1 MCGIG
6 GEARFDGTR
15 PDADAVTRMSAAMR
29 SRGPDGEGLWRDDGW
44 VTLGHRRL
52 TVIDLSDA
60 GGQPMARDDLG
71 LALVFNGCVYNYP
84 ELRAELRAAGHTFHS
99 TSDTEVILVAYA
111 QWGEDFVDHLVGMFA
126 VGLVDRARRRLVL
139 ARDRLGIKPLY
150 LAETPGRLRFASTL
164 PALLAAR
171 DVDTGVD
178 PVALHHYLS
187 WHSIVPA
194 PRTILRGVRKLPPA
208 TVRVVEADGRSRER
222 VYWRPDYVR
231 DPAHAGWDAEDW
243 RGAIGDALRTAVRRR
258 LVADV
263 PVGLLLSGGLDSSLI
278 VALLAEAG
286 QEQLRTFSIGFDSR
300 GDEAGDEFH
309 YSDLV
314 ARAYG
319 TDHHRIRLS
328 DDDLVPALRHA
339 VEAMTE
345 PMGSHDVVAF
355 HLLSE
360 QVARHVKVAQSG
372 QGADEVFAG
381 YGYHQPFPGVP
392 RETAA
397 AAFASAFFDRDH
409 AELTGLVGP
418 AYAIDAD
425 ASRELVVAHLGAPGA
440 ETALDA
446 VLRLDTHLMLPDDPV
461 KRIDAM
467 SMAWGLEVRTPFL
480 DQDLVAL
487 AAACPPE
494 HKVAQGGKGVLK
506 EVARQVL
513 PAEVIDRPKG
523 YFPVPT
529 LRNVDG
535 PVRDLVVGALRAPAA
550 RERGLFRPAYV
561 DQLLAAP
568 DRAQAA
574 AGSNKLWQLGLLE
587 LWLQTHGIR

>member
-1 MCGIG
+1 MCGIS
-6 GEARFDGTR
+6 GEARFDGAT
-15 PDADAVTRMSAAMR
+15 PDTDAVNRMTAAMR
-29 SRGPDGEGLWRDDGW
+29 SRGPDGEGAWSDGW
-44 VTLGHRRL
+44 ITLGHRRL
-52 TVIDLSDA
+52 TVIDLSEA
-60 GGQPMARDDLG
+60 GSQPMVREDLG

-84 ELRAELRAAGHTFHS
+84 ELRDELCAAGHTFHS

-111 QWGEDFVDHLVGMFA
+111 QWGERFVDHLVGMFA
-126 VGLVDRARRRLVL
+126 FALVDRRRRRLVL

-150 LAETPGRLRFASTL
+150 LTESPGRLRFASTL
-164 PALLAAR
+164 PALLAGG
-171 DVDTGVD
+171 DVDTGID

-194 PRTILRGVRKLPPA
+194 PRTILRGIRKLPPA

-222 VYWRPDYVR
+222 VYWRPEYRR
-231 DPAHAGWDAEDW
+231 DPAHDGMDAADW
-243 RGAIGDALRTAVRRR
+243 RAAVGDALRTAVRRR

-263 PVGLLLSGGLDSSLI
+263 PVGVLLSGGLDSSMI
-278 VALLAEAG
+278 VALLDGAG
-286 QEQLRTFSIGFDSR
+286 QHHLQTFSIGFDSR
-300 GDEAGDEFH
+300 GDETGDEFH

-314 ARAYG
+314 ARTFG
-319 TDHHRIRLS
+319 TDHHRIRLA
-328 DDDLVPALRHA
+328 DGDLGPAVRA
-339 VEAMTE
+339 TVAAMTE

-381 YGYHQPFPGVP
+381 YGYHHRLAASA
-392 RETAA
+392 REDAA
-397 AAFASAFFDRDH
+397 AEFTAAFFDRDH
-409 AELTGLVGP
+409 AELTEGVEP
-418 AYAIDAD
+418 AYACDGD
-425 ASRELVVAHLGAPGA
+425 ASGELVAADLAAPGA
-440 ETALDA
+440 QTAVDA

-461 KRIDAM
+461 KRVDSM

-480 DQDLVAL
+480 DQDLVTL

-494 HKVAQGGKGVLK
+494 HKLAQGGKGVLK
-506 EVARQVL
+506 EVAREVL

-523 YFPVPT
+523 YFPVPA

-535 PVRDLVVGALRAPAA
+535 PVRELVVEALGAPEA
-550 RERGLFRPAYV
+550 RRRGLFRRAYV
-561 DQLLAAP
+561 DELLAEP

-587 LWLQTHGIR
+587 LWLQTHGVS

>member
-1 MCGIG
+1 MCGIS
-6 GEARFDGTR
+6 GEARFDGST
-15 PDADAVTRMSAAMR
+15 PDAGAVTRMTEAMR
-29 SRGPDGEGLWRDDGW
+29 SRGPDGEGLFTDGW
-44 VTLGHRRL
+44 VALGHRRL
-52 TVIDLSDA
+52 TIIDLTEA
-60 GGQPMARDDLG
+60 GSQPMVREDLG
-71 LALVFNGCVYNYP
+71 LAVVFNGCVYNYP
-84 ELRAELRAAGHTFHS
+84 QLREELRDAGHTFHS

-111 QWGEDFVDHLVGMFA
+111 QWGEDFVDRLVGMFA
-126 VGLVDRARRRLVL
+126 VALVDRRRRRLVL

-150 LAETPGRLRFASTL
+150 LAESPGRLRFASTL
-164 PALLAAR
+164 PALLRAG
-171 DVDTGVD
+171 DVDTTID

-194 PRTILRGVRKLPPA
+194 PRTVLRGVRKLPPA
-208 TVRVVEADGRSRER
+208 TLRVVEADGRSREH
-222 VYWRPDYVR
+222 VYWRPDYAR
-231 DPAHAGWDAEDW
+231 DPAHYGMDAGQW
-243 RGAIGDALRTAVRRR
+243 RATVGEALRTAVRRR

-263 PVGLLLSGGLDSSLI
+263 PVGVLLSGGLDSSMI

-286 QEQLRTFSIGFDSR
+286 QQDLQTFSIGFDSR
-300 GDEAGDEFH
+300 GGEAGDEFH

-314 ARAYG
+314 ARAFG
-319 TDHHRIRLS
+319 TDHHRIRLA
-328 DDDLVPALRHA
+328 DDDLVPAVRRTVH
-339 VEAMTE
+339 AMTE

-381 YGYHQPFPGVP
+381 YGYHQPLARVP
-392 RETAA
+392 RADAA
-397 AAFASAFFDRDH
+397 TTFADAFFDRDH
-409 AELTGLVGP
+409 AELNRVVDP
-418 AYAIDAD
+418 AYACDRD
-425 ASRELVVAHLGAPGA
+425 VSRELLAADLAAPGA
-440 ETALDA
+440 QTALDS

-461 KRIDAM
+461 KRVDSM

-494 HKVAQGGKGVLK
+494 HKVADGGKGVLK
-506 EVARQVL
+506 EIARQVL
-513 PAEVIDRPKG
+513 PAEVVDRPKG
-523 YFPVPT
+523 YFPVPA

-535 PVRDLVVGALRAPAA
+535 PVRQLVAEALAAPAA
-550 RERGLFRPAYV
+550 RERGLFRREYV
-561 DQLLAAP
+561 DELLAEP

-587 LWLQTHGIR
+587 LWLQSHDIR

>member
-6 GEARFDGTR
+6 GEARFDGVP
-15 PDADAVTRMSAAMR
+15 PDTDAVARIAEAMR
-29 SRGPDGEGLWRDDGW
+29 SRGPDGGGLWSDEW

-60 GGQPMARDDLG
+60 GAQPMVREDLG

-84 ELRAELRAAGHTFHS
+84 QLRDQLRAAGHTFRS
-99 TSDTEVILVAYA
+99 TSDTEVILMAYA
-111 QWGEDFVDHLVGMFA
+111 QWGEDFVDRLVGMFA
-126 VGLVDRARRRLVL
+126 VAIVDRARRRLVL
-139 ARDRLGIKPLY
+139 ARDRLGVKPLY

-164 PALLAAR
+164 PALLR
-171 DVDTGVD
+171 GGDVDTTID

-231 DPAHAGWDAEDW
+231 DRGREQLGVRDW
-243 RGAIGDALRTAVRRR
+243 QALIGDALRTAVRRR

-263 PVGLLLSGGLDSSLI
+263 PVGVLLSGGLDSSLI

-286 QEQLRTFSIGFDSR
+286 QHHLQTFSIGFDSR
-300 GDEAGDEFH
+300 TGETGDEFH
-309 YSDLV
+309 YSDRV
-314 ARAYG
+314 ARAFA
-319 TDHHRIRLS
+319 TDHHRIRLA
-328 DDDLVPALRHA
+328 DDDLVPAVRA
-339 VEAMTE
+339 TVAAMTE

-360 QVARHVKVAQSG
+360 QVSRHVKVAQSG

-381 YGYHQPFPGVP
+381 YGYHQPLATVP
-392 RETAA
+392 RERTGDT
-397 AAFASAFFDRDH
+397 FAGAFFDRDH
-409 AELTGLVGP
+409 AELLRVVHP
-418 AYAIDAD
+418 AYAAD
-425 ASRELVVAHLGAPGA
+425 TDVSTELVAAHLAAPGA
-440 ETALDA
+440 DTALDA

-461 KRIDAM
+461 KRVDSM

-487 AAACPPE
+487 AAACPPA
-494 HKVAQGGKGVLK
+494 HKVDAGGKGILK
-506 EVARQVL
+506 RVAREVL
-513 PAEVIDRPKG
+513 PPEVVDRPKG
-523 YFPVPT
+523 YFPVPA

-535 PVRDLVVGALRAPAA
+535 PVRHLVTEALRASAA
-550 RERGLFRPAYV
+550 RQRGLFRPEYV
-561 DQLLAAP
+561 ARLLAEP
-568 DRAQAA
+568 EQAQAA

>member
-1 MCGIG
+1 MCGIS
-6 GEARFDGTR
+6 GEARFDATA
-15 PDADAVTRMSAAMR
+15 PDADAVTRMAEAMR
-29 SRGPDGEGLWRDDGW
+29 SRGPDGEGLWSDGW

-52 TVIDLSDA
+52 TVIDLSEA
-60 GGQPMARDDLG
+60 GGQPMVREDLG

-84 ELRAELRAAGHTFHS
+84 ELREELRAAGHTFHS

-150 LAETPGRLRFASTL
+150 LAEKPGRLRFASTL
-164 PALLAAR
+164 PALLAAG
-171 DVDTGVD
+171 DVDTRVD

-194 PRTILRGVRKLPPA
+194 PRTILRGIHKLPPA

-222 VYWRPDYVR
+222 VYWRPEYVR
-231 DPAHAGWDAEDW
+231 DPAHAGWDAHDW
-243 RGAIGDALRTAVRRR
+243 RAAVGDALRTAVRRR

-263 PVGLLLSGGLDSSLI
+263 PVGVLLSGGLDSSMI

-286 QEQLRTFSIGFDSR
+286 QEHLRTFSIGFDSR
-300 GDEAGDEFH
+300 GGESGDEFH

-314 ARAYG
+314 ARAYD
-319 TDHHRIRLS
+319 TDHQRIQLA
-328 DDDLVPALRHA
+328 DDDLVPAVRRTI
-339 VEAMTE
+339 EAMTE

-381 YGYHQPFPGVP
+381 YGYHQPLTRVP
-392 RETAA
+392 RDGAA
-397 AAFASAFFDRDH
+397 DAFAGAFFDRDH
-409 AELTGLVGP
+409 AELNRVVGP
-418 AYAIDAD
+418 AYVMDSD
-425 ASRELVVAHLGAPGA
+425 ASRDLVAADLAAPGA
-440 ETALDA
+440 DTALDA

-461 KRIDAM
+461 KRVDSM

-480 DQDLVAL
+480 DQDLVTL

-523 YFPVPT
+523 YFPVPA

-535 PVRDLVVGALRAPAA
+535 PVRDLVTEALRAPAA
-550 RERGLFRPAYV
+550 RERALFRPEYV
-561 DQLLAAP
+561 DALLTDP
-568 DRAQAA
+568 EQAQAA

-587 LWLQTHGIR
+587 LWLQTHGVH

>member
-1 MCGIG
+1 MCGIS
-6 GEARFDGTR
+6 GEARFDGST
-15 PDADAVTRMSAAMR
+15 PDADAVIRMTEAMR
-29 SRGPDGEGLWRDDGW
+29 SRGPDGEGLFNDGW

-52 TVIDLSDA
+52 TVIDLTEA
-60 GGQPMARDDLG
+60 GSQPMVRDDLG

-84 ELRAELRAAGHTFHS
+84 QLRQELRDAGHTFHS
-99 TSDTEVILVAYA
+99 TSDTEVVLVAYA
-111 QWGEDFVDHLVGMFA
+111 QWGEHFVDHLVGMFA
-126 VGLVDRARRRLVL
+126 VVLVDRRRRRLVL

-150 LAETPGRLRFASTL
+150 LAESPGRLRFASTL
-164 PALLAAR
+164 PALLRAG
-171 DVDTGVD
+171 DVDTTID

-194 PRTILRGVRKLPPA
+194 PRTVLRGIRKLPPA
-208 TVRVVEADGRSRER
+208 TVRVVEADGRSRQH
-222 VYWRPDYVR
+222 VYWRPDYAR
-231 DPAHAGWDAEDW
+231 DPVHAGMDAGDW
-243 RGAIGDALRTAVRRR
+243 RAAVGEALREAVRRR

-263 PVGLLLSGGLDSSLI
+263 PVGVLLSGGLDSSMI

-286 QEQLRTFSIGFDSR
+286 QQHLQTFSIGFESR
-300 GDEAGDEFH
+300 GGETGDEFH

-314 ARAYG
+314 ARAFG
-319 TDHHRIRLS
+319 TDHHRIRLA
-328 DDDLVPALRHA
+328 DDDLVPAVRRTVH
-339 VEAMTE
+339 AMTE

-381 YGYHQPFPGVP
+381 YGYHQPLARAP
-392 RETAA
+392 RDAAA
-397 AAFASAFFDRDH
+397 AAFADAFFDRDH
-409 AELTGLVGP
+409 TELSRVLDP
-418 AYAIDAD
+418 AYACDRD
-425 ASRELVVAHLGAPGA
+425 ASRELLAADLAAPGA

-461 KRIDAM
+461 KRVDSM

-494 HKVAQGGKGVLK
+494 HKVADGGKGVLK

-523 YFPVPT
+523 YFPVPA

-535 PVRDLVVGALRAPAA
+535 PVRQLVTEALAAPAA
-550 RERGLFRPAYV
+550 RERGLFRREYV
-561 DQLLAAP
+561 DELLAEP

-587 LWLQTHGIR
+587 LWLQSHDIR

>member
-1 MCGIG
+1 MCGIS
-6 GEARFDGTR
+6 GEARFDGSR
-15 PDADAVTRMSAAMR
+15 PDTAAVERMTGAMR
-29 SRGPDGEGLWRDDGW
+29 SRGPDGEGLRPAGW

-60 GGQPMARDDLG
+60 AAQPMTREDLG
-71 LALVFNGCVYNYP
+71 LTLVFNGCVYNYP
-84 ELRAELRAAGHTFHS
+84 ELREELISAGHTFRS
-99 TSDTEVILVAYA
+99 TGDTEVILVAYA
-111 QWGEDFVDHLVGMFA
+111 QWGERFVEHLVGMFA
-126 VGLVDRARRRLVL
+126 VALVDHRRDRLVL

-150 LAETPGRLRFASTL
+150 LAESPGRLRFASTL
-164 PALLAAR
+164 PALLRAGE
-171 DVDTGVD
+171 VDTDID

-194 PRTILRGVRKLPPA
+194 PRTVLRGVRKLPPA
-208 TVRVVEADGRSRER
+208 TLRIVEADGRSRER
-222 VYWRPDYVR
+222 VYWQPDYVR
-231 DPAHAGWDAEDW
+231 DPAHAGLAAEDW
-243 RGAIGDALRTAVRRR
+243 TAAVGDALRTAVRRR

-263 PVGLLLSGGLDSSLI
+263 PVGVLLSGGLDSSMI

-286 QEQLRTFSIGFDSR
+286 QHHLQTFSIGFSGRD
-300 GDEAGDEFH
+300 GEAGDEFH

-314 ARAYG
+314 AAAFD
-319 TDHHRIRLS
+319 TDHHRIRLG
-328 DDDLVPALRHA
+328 DEDLVPAVRRA
-339 VEAMTE
+339 VAAMTE
-345 PMGSHDVVAF
+345 PMGSHDVVAY

-381 YGYHQPFPGVP
+381 YGYHQPLVDVA
-392 RETAA
+392 RDAVA
-397 AAFASAFFDRDH
+397 DAFAEAFFDRTHD
-409 AELTGLVGP
+409 ELARVVGP
-418 AYAIDAD
+418 AHACPRD
-425 ASRELVVAHLGAPGA
+425 ASREVLAAHLTAPGA

-461 KRIDAM
+461 KRVDSM

-480 DQDLVAL
+480 DQDLVTL
-487 AAACPPE
+487 AATCPPE
-494 HKVAQGGKGVLK
+494 HKTAQGGKGVLK
-506 EVARQVL
+506 EVARSVL

-523 YFPVPT
+523 YFPVPA

-535 PVRDLVVGALRAPAA
+535 PVRDLVAEALAAPAA
-550 RERGLFRPAYV
+550 RRRGLFRPEYV
-561 DQLLAAP
+561 AELLAEP

-587 LWLQTHGIR
+587 LWLQAHGID

>member
-1 MCGIG
+1 MCGIS
-6 GEARFDGTR
+6 GEARFDGAT
-15 PDADAVTRMSAAMR
+15 PDTDAVNRMTAAMR
-29 SRGPDGEGLWRDDGW
+29 ARGPDGEGAWSDGW
-44 VTLGHRRL
+44 ITLGHRRL
-52 TVIDLSDA
+52 TVIDLSEA
-60 GGQPMARDDLG
+60 GAQPMVRDDLG

-84 ELRAELRAAGHTFHS
+84 ELRDELRAAGHTFHS

-111 QWGEDFVDHLVGMFA
+111 QWGERFVDHLVGMFA
-126 VGLVDRARRRLVL
+126 VALVDRRRRRLVL

-150 LAETPGRLRFASTL
+150 LAESPGRLRFASTL
-164 PALLAAR
+164 PALLAGG
-171 DVDTGVD
+171 DVDTGID

-194 PRTILRGVRKLPPA
+194 PRTLLRGIRKLPPA

-222 VYWRPDYVR
+222 VYWRPEYRR
-231 DPAHAGWDAEDW
+231 DPSHDGMDAADW
-243 RGAIGDALRTAVRRR
+243 RAAVGDALRTAVRRR

-263 PVGLLLSGGLDSSLI
+263 PVGVLLSGGLDSSMI
-278 VALLAEAG
+278 VALLDDAG
-286 QEQLRTFSIGFDSR
+286 QHHLQTFSIGFDSR
-300 GDEAGDEFH
+300 GDESGDEFH

-314 ARAYG
+314 ARTFG
-319 TDHHRIRLS
+319 TDHHRIRLA
-328 DDDLVPALRHA
+328 DDDLGPAVRA
-339 VEAMTE
+339 TVAAMTE

-381 YGYHQPFPGVP
+381 YGYHHRLAASA
-392 RETAA
+392 REDAA
-397 AAFASAFFDRDH
+397 AEFTAAFFDRDH
-409 AELTGLVGP
+409 AELTEVVEP
-418 AYAIDAD
+418 AYACDGD
-425 ASRELVVAHLGAPGA
+425 ASGELVAADLAAPGA
-440 ETALDA
+440 QTAVDA

-461 KRIDAM
+461 KRVDSM

-480 DQDLVAL
+480 DQDLITL

-494 HKVAQGGKGVLK
+494 HKLAQGGKGVLK
-506 EVARQVL
+506 EVAREVL

-523 YFPVPT
+523 YFPVPA

-535 PVRDLVVGALRAPAA
+535 PVRELVVEALGAPEA
-550 RERGLFRPAYV
+550 RRRGLFRRAYV
-561 DQLLAAP
+561 DELLAEP

-587 LWLQTHGIR
+587 LWLQTHGVS

>member
-1 MCGIG
+1 MCGIS
-6 GEARFDGTR
+6 GEARFDGTS
-15 PDADAVTRMSAAMR
+15 PDAAAVTRMTEAMR
-29 SRGPDGEGLWRDDGW
+29 SRGPDGTGRWSADW

-52 TVIDLSDA
+52 TIIDLSEA
-60 GGQPMARDDLG
+60 GSQPMVREDLG
-71 LALVFNGCVYNYP
+71 LALVFNGCIYNYP
-84 ELRAELRAAGHTFHS
+84 QLREELRTAGHAFHS

-111 QWGEDFVDHLVGMFA
+111 QWGENFVDHLVGMFA

-150 LAETPGRLRFASTL
+150 LAETAGRLRFASTL
-164 PALLAAR
+164 PALLAAGE
-171 DVDTGVD
+171 VDTDVD

-208 TVRVVEADGRSRER
+208 TVRVVEADGHSRER

-231 DPAHAGWDAEDW
+231 QATHRDWDARDW
-243 RGAIGDALRTAVRRR
+243 QDAIGDALRTAVARR

-263 PVGLLLSGGLDSSLI
+263 PVGVLLSGGLDSSLI

-286 QEQLRTFSIGFDSR
+286 QEHLRTFSIGFDSR
-300 GDEAGDEFH
+300 GGEAGDEFH

-314 ARAYG
+314 ARAFD
-319 TDHHRIRLS
+319 TDHQRIQLAN
-328 DDDLVPALRHA
+328 DDLVPAVRRTIG
-339 VEAMTE
+339 AMTE

-381 YGYHQPFPGVP
+381 YGYHQPFTEVP
-392 RETAA
+392 RHQAA
-397 AAFASAFFDRDH
+397 GAFAEAFFDHEH
-409 AELTGLVGP
+409 AELAGVVGP
-418 AYAIDAD
+418 AYALVDDASGDLVDAD
-425 ASRELVVAHLGAPGA
+425 LAAPGA
-440 ETALDA
+440 DTALDA
-446 VLRLDTHLMLPDDPV
+446 VLRLDTHRMLPDDPV
-461 KRIDAM
+461 KRVDSM

-480 DQDLVAL
+480 DQDLVML

-523 YFPVPT
+523 YFPVPA

-535 PVRDLVVGALRAPAA
+535 PVRELVVEALRAPAA
-550 RERGLFRPAYV
+550 RQRALFRPEYV
-561 DQLLAAP
+561 ERLLADPQA
-568 DRAQAA
+568 AQAA

-587 LWLQTHGIR
+587 LWLQTHGVE

>member
-1 MCGIG
+1 MCGIS
-6 GEARFDGTR
+6 GEARFDGTT
-15 PDADAVTRMSAAMR
+15 PDGDAVTRMSEAMR
-29 SRGPDGEGLWRDDGW
+29 SRGPDGEGLWSDGW

-52 TVIDLSDA
+52 TIIDLSDA
-60 GGQPMARDDLG
+60 GGQPMVREDLG
-71 LALVFNGCVYNYP
+71 LALVFNGCIYNYP
-84 ELRAELRAAGHTFHS
+84 QLREELRAAGHTFGS

-126 VGLVDRARRRLVL
+126 IGLVDRARRRLVL

-150 LAETPGRLRFASTL
+150 LAETPTRLRFASTL
-164 PALLAAR
+164 PALLR
-171 DVDTGVD
+171 GGDVDTSVD

-194 PRTILRGVRKLPPA
+194 PRTVLRGVRKLPPA
-208 TVRVVEADGRSRER
+208 TLRVVEADGRSRDR

-231 DPAHAGWDAEDW
+231 DPAHAGWDADDW
-243 RGAIGDALRTAVRRR
+243 RAAVGDALRTAVRRR
-258 LVADV
+258 LVSDV
-263 PVGLLLSGGLDSSLI
+263 PVGVLLSGGLDSSMI

-286 QEQLRTFSIGFDSR
+286 QEHLRTFSIGFDSR
-300 GDEAGDEFH
+300 GGETGDEFH

-314 ARAYG
+314 ARAYD
-319 TDHHRIRLS
+319 TDHQRIQLA
-328 DDDLVPALRHA
+328 DDDLVPAVRRT

-381 YGYHQPFPGVP
+381 YGYHQPLAGIP
-392 RETAA
+392 RDEAA
-397 AAFASAFFDRDH
+397 QVFTSAFFDRDH
-409 AELTGLVGP
+409 AELSRVVGP
-418 AYAIDAD
+418 AYAIDSD
-425 ASRELVVAHLGAPGA
+425 ASRELVVADLAAPGA
-440 ETALDA
+440 DTALDA

-461 KRIDAM
+461 KRVDSM

-523 YFPVPT
+523 YFPVPA

-535 PVRDLVVGALRAPAA
+535 PVRDLVVEALRAPAA
-550 RERGLFRPAYV
+550 RERGLFREAYV
-561 DQLLAAP
+561 EELLAAP

-587 LWLQTHGIR
+587 LWLQSHGVR

>member
-1 MCGIG
+1 MCGIS
-6 GEARFDGTR
+6 GEARFDGAS
-15 PDADAVTRMSAAMR
+15 PDVAAVTRMTEAMR
-29 SRGPDGEGLWRDDGW
+29 SRGPDGEGLWSDDW
-44 VTLGHRRL
+44 VALGHRRL
-52 TVIDLSDA
+52 TVIDLSEA
-60 GGQPMARDDLG
+60 GGQPMVREDLG

-84 ELRAELRAAGHTFHS
+84 QLREELRAAGHTFRS

-126 VGLVDRARRRLVL
+126 VGLVDRVRRRLVL

-150 LAETPGRLRFASTL
+150 LAGTPGRLRFASTL
-164 PALLAAR
+164 PALLKAG

-208 TVRVVEADGRSRER
+208 TVRVVEADGGSRDR

-231 DPAHAGWDAEDW
+231 DPAHADWDARDW
-243 RGAIGDALRTAVRRR
+243 RAAIGDALRTAVRRR

-263 PVGLLLSGGLDSSLI
+263 PVGVLLSGGLDSSLI

-286 QEQLRTFSIGFDSR
+286 QQHLRTFSIGFDSR
-300 GDEAGDEFH
+300 HGETGDEFH

-314 ARAYG
+314 ARAYD
-319 TDHHRIRLS
+319 TDHVRIRLAN
-328 DDDLVPALRHA
+328 DDLVPAVRRTID
-339 VEAMTE
+339 AMTE

-360 QVARHVKVAQSG
+360 QVAAHVKVAQSG

-381 YGYHQPFPGVP
+381 YGYHHPLTEVP
-392 RETAA
+392 RADAA
-397 AAFASAFFDRDH
+397 RTFAAAFFDRDH
-409 AELTGLVGP
+409 AELSRVVGP
-418 AYAIDAD
+418 AHAVDAD
-425 ASRELVVAHLGAPGA
+425 VSRELLVAELNAPGA
-440 ETALDA
+440 DTALDA

-461 KRIDAM
+461 KRVDSM

-494 HKVAQGGKGVLK
+494 HKITQGGKGVLK
-506 EVARQVL
+506 EVAREVL

-523 YFPVPT
+523 YFPVPA

-535 PVRDLVVGALRAPAA
+535 PVRDLVVAALRTPQA
-550 RERGLFRPAYV
+550 RERGLFQQAYV
-561 DQLLAAP
+561 DELLADP
-568 DRAQAA
+568 EQAQAA

>member
-6 GEARFDGTR
+6 GEARFDGSP
-15 PDADAVTRMSAAMR
+15 PDADAVARMTEAMR
-29 SRGPDGEGLWRDDGW
+29 SRGPDGEGLFSDGW
-44 VTLGHRRL
+44 VILGHRRL

-60 GGQPMARDDLG
+60 AAQPMVREDLG

-84 ELRAELRAAGHTFHS
+84 QLREELTAAGHTFRS
-99 TSDTEVILVAYA
+99 TGDTEIVLVAYA
-111 QWGEDFVDHLVGMFA
+111 QWGERFVDHLVGMFA
-126 VGLVDRARRRLVL
+126 VVLVDRRRRRLVL
-139 ARDRLGIKPLY
+139 ARDRLGVKPLY
-150 LAETPGRLRFASTL
+150 LAESPGRLRFASTL
-164 PALLAAR
+164 PALLRAG

-208 TVRVVEADGRSRER
+208 TVRVVEADGRSREH
-222 VYWRPDYVR
+222 VYWRPAYDR
-231 DPAHAGWDAEDW
+231 DPAHAGRDARDW
-243 RGAIGDALRTAVRRR
+243 RDAVGDALRTAVRRR

-263 PVGLLLSGGLDSSLI
+263 PVGVLLSGGLDSSLI

-286 QEQLRTFSIGFDSR
+286 QRHLRTFSIGFHGRD
-300 GDEAGDEFH
+300 GEAGDEFH

-314 ARAYG
+314 ARDFG
-319 TDHHRIRLS
+319 THHRRIRL
-328 DDDLVPALRHA
+328 DNADLVDA
-339 VEAMTE
+339 VRRAVTAMTE

-381 YGYHQPFPGVP
+381 YGYHQRLVDVP
-392 RETAA
+392 RDGAA
-397 AAFASAFFDRDH
+397 AAFTAAFFDRDH
-409 AELTGLVGP
+409 AELNRVVDP
-418 AYAIDAD
+418 AYALDAD
-425 ASRELVVAHLGAPGA
+425 VSRELLAADLAAPGA
-440 ETALDA
+440 RTALDA

-461 KRIDAM
+461 KRVDSM

-494 HKVAQGGKGVLK
+494 HKAAQGGKGVLK
-506 EVARQVL
+506 EVAREVL

-523 YFPVPT
+523 YFPVPA

-535 PVRDLVVGALRAPAA
+535 PVRGLVTEALAAPAA
-550 RERGLFRPAYV
+550 RRRGLFRRAYV
-561 DQLLAAP
+561 DELLAEP
-568 DRAQAA
+568 ERARAA

-587 LWLQTHGIR
+587 LWLQSHGID

>member
-1 MCGIG
+1 MCGIS
-6 GEARFDGTR
+6 GEARFDGTP
-15 PDADAVTRMSAAMR
+15 PDASAVGRMTEAMR
-29 SRGPDGEGLWRDDGW
+29 SRGPDGAGSWHDEW
-44 VTLGHRRL
+44 VALGHRRL

-60 GGQPMARDDLG
+60 AAQPMARDDLR

-84 ELRAELRAAGHTFHS
+84 QLREELTAAGHTFRS
-99 TSDTEVILVAYA
+99 TGDTEVVLVAYA

-126 VGLVDRARRRLVL
+126 VALVDRARRRLVL

-164 PALLAAR
+164 PALLRAG
-171 DVDTGVD
+171 DVDTDVD

-222 VYWRPDYVR
+222 VYWRPEYVR
-231 DPAHAGWDAEDW
+231 DPDRAGMDARDW
-243 RGAIGDALRTAVRRR
+243 RAAVGDALRTAVRRR

-263 PVGLLLSGGLDSSLI
+263 PVGVLLSGGLDSSLI

-286 QEQLRTFSIGFDSR
+286 QQHLQTFSIGFSGRD
-300 GDEAGDEFH
+300 GEAGDEFH

-314 ARAYG
+314 ARAYD
-319 TDHHRIRLS
+319 TDHHRIRLA
-328 DDDLVPALRHA
+328 DDDLVNA
-339 VEAMTE
+339 VRRAIAAMTE

-381 YGYHQPFPGVP
+381 YGYHQPLADIP
-392 RETAA
+392 RDAA
-397 AAFASAFFDRDH
+397 EATFAAAFFDRDH
-409 AELTGLVGP
+409 AELNRVVDP
-418 AYAIDAD
+418 AYALERD
-425 ASRELVVAHLGAPGA
+425 ASRELLAADLAAPGA
-440 ETALDA
+440 QTALDA

-461 KRIDAM
+461 KRVDSM

-506 EVARQVL
+506 EVAREVL

-523 YFPVPT
+523 YFPVPA

-535 PVRDLVVGALRAPAA
+535 PVRELVAQALDAPAA
-550 RERGLFRPAYV
+550 RDRALFDRAYV
-561 DQLLAAP
+561 AGLLAEP
-568 DRAQAA
+568 ERAQAA

-587 LWLQTHGIR
+587 LWLQSHGIG

>member
-1 MCGIG
+1 MCGIS
-6 GEARFDGTR
+6 GEARFDGTT
-15 PDADAVTRMSAAMR
+15 PDADAVTRMSEAMR
-29 SRGPDGEGLWRDDGW
+29 SRGPDGEGLWSDGW
-44 VTLGHRRL
+44 VTFGHRRL
-52 TVIDLSDA
+52 TIIDLSDA
-60 GGQPMARDDLG
+60 GGQPMVREDLG

-84 ELRAELRAAGHTFHS
+84 ELREELRAAGHTFHS

-111 QWGEDFVDHLVGMFA
+111 QWGEDFVDHLVGMFT

-164 PALLAAR
+164 PALLAAG
-171 DVDTGVD
+171 DVDTDVD

-231 DPAHAGWDAEDW
+231 DPAHAAWNADDW
-243 RGAIGDALRTAVRRR
+243 RAAVGDALRAAVRRR
-258 LVADV
+258 LVSDV
-263 PVGLLLSGGLDSSLI
+263 PVGVLLSGGLDSSLI

-286 QEQLRTFSIGFDSR
+286 QEHLRTFSIGFDSR
-300 GDEAGDEFH
+300 GGETGDEFH

-314 ARAYG
+314 ARAYD
-319 TDHHRIRLS
+319 TDHQRIQLA
-328 DDDLVPALRHA
+328 DDDLVPAVRRT

-360 QVARHVKVAQSG
+360 QVAQHVKVAQSG

-381 YGYHQPFPGVP
+381 YGYHQPLAGIP
-392 RETAA
+392 RDDAA
-397 AAFASAFFDRDH
+397 PVFTSAFFDRDH
-409 AELTGLVGP
+409 AELSRVVSP
-418 AYAIDAD
+418 AYAADSD
-425 ASRELVVAHLGAPGA
+425 ASRELVVADLAAPGA
-440 ETALDA
+440 DTALDA

-461 KRIDAM
+461 KRVDSM

-480 DQDLVAL
+480 DQDLVTL

-506 EVARQVL
+506 EVAREVL

-523 YFPVPT
+523 YFPVPA

-535 PVRDLVVGALRAPAA
+535 PVRDLVVEALRAPAA
-550 RERGLFRPAYV
+550 RERGLFRQAYV
-561 DQLLAAP
+561 EELLAAP
-568 DRAQAA
+568 DQAQAA

-587 LWLQTHGIR
+587 LWLQSHGVR

>member
-1 MCGIG
+1 MCGIS
-6 GEARFDGTR
+6 GEARFDGST
-15 PDADAVTRMSAAMR
+15 PDTGAVTRMTEAMR
-29 SRGPDGEGLWRDDGW
+29 SRGPDGEGLFTDGW

-52 TVIDLSDA
+52 TIIDLTEA
-60 GGQPMARDDLG
+60 GSQPMVREDLG
-71 LALVFNGCVYNYP
+71 LAVVFNGCVYNYP
-84 ELRAELRAAGHTFHS
+84 QLREELRDAGHTFHS

-126 VGLVDRARRRLVL
+126 VVLVDRRRRRLVL

-150 LAETPGRLRFASTL
+150 LAESPGRLRFASTL
-164 PALLAAR
+164 PALLHAG
-171 DVDTGVD
+171 DVDTTID

-194 PRTILRGVRKLPPA
+194 PRTVLRGVRKLPPA
-208 TVRVVEADGRSRER
+208 TLRVVEADGRSRER
-222 VYWRPDYVR
+222 VYWRPDYAR
-231 DPAHAGWDAEDW
+231 DPAHDGMDAADW
-243 RGAIGDALRTAVRRR
+243 RATVGEALRTAVRRR

-263 PVGLLLSGGLDSSLI
+263 PVGVLLSGGLDSSMI

-286 QEQLRTFSIGFDSR
+286 QQDLQTFSIGFDSR
-300 GDEAGDEFH
+300 GGESGDEFH

-314 ARAYG
+314 ARAFG
-319 TDHHRIRLS
+319 TDHHRIRLA
-328 DDDLVPALRHA
+328 DDDLVPAVRRTVH
-339 VEAMTE
+339 AMTE

-381 YGYHQPFPGVP
+381 YGYHQPLARVP
-392 RETAA
+392 RTDAA
-397 AAFASAFFDRDH
+397 TAFADAFFDRDH
-409 AELTGLVGP
+409 AELNRVVDP
-418 AYAIDAD
+418 AYACDRD
-425 ASRELVVAHLGAPGA
+425 VSRELLATDLAAPGA
-440 ETALDA
+440 HTALDS

-461 KRIDAM
+461 KRVDSM

-494 HKVAQGGKGVLK
+494 HKVADGGKGVLK

-513 PAEVIDRPKG
+513 PAEVVDRPKG
-523 YFPVPT
+523 YFPVPA

-535 PVRDLVVGALRAPAA
+535 PVRQLVAEALAAPAA
-550 RERGLFRPAYV
+550 RERGLFRREYV
-561 DQLLAAP
+561 DELLAEP

-574 AGSNKLWQLGLLE
+574 AGSNKLWQLGMLE
-587 LWLQTHGIR
+587 LWLQSHDIR

>member
-1 MCGIG
+1 MCGIS
-6 GEARFDGTR
+6 GEARFDGST
-15 PDADAVTRMSAAMR
+15 PNADAVTRMTEAMR
-29 SRGPDGEGLWRDDGW
+29 SRGPDGEGLFDDGW
-44 VTLGHRRL
+44 VILGHRRL
-52 TVIDLSDA
+52 TVIDLTEA
-60 GGQPMARDDLG
+60 GSQPMVRDDLG

-84 ELRAELRAAGHTFHS
+84 QLREELRGAGHTFHS
-99 TSDTEVILVAYA
+99 TSDTEVVLVAYA
-111 QWGEDFVDHLVGMFA
+111 QWGERFVDHLVGMFA
-126 VGLVDRARRRLVL
+126 VVLVDRRRRRLVL

-150 LAETPGRLRFASTL
+150 LAESPGRLRFASTL
-164 PALLAAR
+164 PALLRAG
-171 DVDTGVD
+171 DVDTSID

-194 PRTILRGVRKLPPA
+194 PRTVLRGIRKLPPA
-208 TVRVVEADGRSRER
+208 TVRVVEADGRSRQH
-222 VYWRPDYVR
+222 VYWRPDYAR
-231 DPAHAGWDAEDW
+231 DPAHAGMDAEDW
-243 RGAIGDALRTAVRRR
+243 RAAVGDALREAVRRR

-263 PVGLLLSGGLDSSLI
+263 PVGVLLSGGLDSSMI

-286 QEQLRTFSIGFDSR
+286 QQHLRTFSIGFDSR
-300 GDEAGDEFH
+300 GGEAGDEFR

-314 ARAYG
+314 ARAFD
-319 TDHHRIRLS
+319 TDHHRIRLA
-328 DDDLVPALRHA
+328 DDDLVPAVRRTVH
-339 VEAMTE
+339 AMTE

-381 YGYHQPFPGVP
+381 YGYHQPLTRVP
-392 RETAA
+392 LDGAA
-397 AAFASAFFDRDH
+397 AAFAEAFFDRDH
-409 AELTGLVGP
+409 AELNRVVDP
-418 AYAIDAD
+418 AYACDRD
-425 ASRELVVAHLGAPGA
+425 ASRELLAADLAAPGA
-440 ETALDA
+440 QTALDA

-461 KRIDAM
+461 KRVDSM

-494 HKVAQGGKGVLK
+494 HKVADGGKGVLK
-506 EVARQVL
+506 AVARQVL

-523 YFPVPT
+523 YFPVPA

-535 PVRDLVVGALRAPAA
+535 PVRQLVAEALAAPAA
-550 RERGLFRPAYV
+550 RERGLFRREYV
-561 DQLLAAP
+561 AELLAEP

-587 LWLQTHGIR
+587 LWLQSHDVR

>member
-6 GEARFDGTR
+6 GEVRFDGST
-15 PDADAVTRMSAAMR
+15 PDADAVVRMTGAMR
-29 SRGPDGEGLWRDDGW
+29 SRGPDGQGLFNDGGI
-44 VTLGHRRL
+44 TLGHRRL
-52 TVIDLSDA
+52 TVIDLSEA
-60 GGQPMARDDLG
+60 AAQPMVRDDLG
-71 LALVFNGCVYNYP
+71 LALVFNGCIYNYP
-84 ELRAELRAAGHTFHS
+84 ELREQLRAAGHTFRS
-99 TSDTEVILVAYA
+99 TGDTEVVLVAYA

-126 VGLVDRARRRLVL
+126 VALVDRRRRRLVL

-150 LAETPGRLRFASTL
+150 LAQSPGRLRFASTL
-164 PALLAAR
+164 PALLAAG
-171 DVDTGVD
+171 DVDTGID

-194 PRTILRGVRKLPPA
+194 PRTVLRGVRKLPPA
-208 TVRVVEADGRSRER
+208 TVRVVDADGRSHER
-222 VYWRPDYVR
+222 VYWRPDYLR
-231 DPAHAGWDAEDW
+231 DPAHADWDDRDW
-243 RGAIGDALRTAVRRR
+243 RDAVGEALRTAVRRR

-263 PVGLLLSGGLDSSLI
+263 PVGVLLSGGLDSSMI

-286 QEQLRTFSIGFDSR
+286 QHHLQTFSIGFDSR
-300 GDEAGDEFH
+300 GGEAGDEFH

-314 ARAYG
+314 ARAFG
-319 TDHHRIRLS
+319 TDHHRIQLA
-328 DDDLVPALRHA
+328 DDDLVPAVRRSVH
-339 VEAMTE
+339 AMTE

-381 YGYHQPFPGVP
+381 YAYHQPLTRVA
-392 RETAA
+392 RDDAA
-397 AAFASAFFDRDH
+397 TTFAEAFFDRDH
-409 AELTGLVGP
+409 AELTRVVDP
-418 AYAIDAD
+418 AYACDRD
-425 ASRELVVAHLGAPGA
+425 ASRELLATDLAAPGA
-440 ETALDA
+440 QTALDA

-461 KRIDAM
+461 KRVDSM

-480 DQDLVAL
+480 DQDLVTL

-506 EVARQVL
+506 EIARQVL
-513 PAEVIDRPKG
+513 PAEVVDRPKG
-523 YFPVPT
+523 YFPVPA

-535 PVRDLVVGALRAPAA
+535 PLRHLVTEALTAPAA
-550 RERGLFRPAYV
+550 RERGLFRSEYV
-561 DQLLAAP
+561 AELLAEP

-587 LWLQTHGIR
+587 LWLQSHDIR

>member
-1 MCGIG
+1 MCGIS
-6 GEARFDGTR
+6 GEARFDGSV
-15 PDADAVTRMSAAMR
+15 PDGRAVTRMSEAMR
-29 SRGPDGEGLWRDDGW
+29 SRGPDGEGLWNDGW
-44 VTLGHRRL
+44 ITLGHRRL
-52 TVIDLSDA
+52 TIIDLSDA
-60 GGQPMARDDLG
+60 GAQPMVREDLG

-84 ELRAELRAAGHTFHS
+84 QLRDELRQAGHTFRS

-111 QWGEDFVDHLVGMFA
+111 QWGEDFVHHLVGMFA
-126 VGLVDRARRRLVL
+126 VVLVDQQRRRLVL
-139 ARDRLGIKPLY
+139 VRDRLGIKPLY
-150 LAETPGRLRFASTL
+150 LAESPGRLRFASTL
-164 PALLAAR
+164 PALLAAG
-171 DVDTGVD
+171 DVDTAVD

-194 PRTILRGVRKLPPA
+194 PRTVLRGIRKLPPA

-222 VYWRPDYVR
+222 VYWRPEYRR
-231 DPAHAGWDAEDW
+231 DPAHAGMAARDW
-243 RGAIGDALRTAVRRR
+243 RAAIGDALRTAVRRR

-263 PVGLLLSGGLDSSLI
+263 PVGVLLSGGLDSSMI

-286 QEQLRTFSIGFDSR
+286 QHHLQTFSIGFDSR
-300 GDEAGDEFH
+300 GGESGDEFH

-314 ARAYG
+314 ARTFG
-319 TDHHRIRLS
+319 TDHHRIQLS
-328 DDDLVPALRHA
+328 DDDLEPAVRRTI
-339 VEAMTE
+339 VAMTE

-381 YGYHQPFPGVP
+381 YGYHQPLTEVP
-392 RETAA
+392 REGAA
-397 AAFASAFFDRDH
+397 EAFADAFFDRSH
-409 AELTGLVGP
+409 AELDLVVDP
-418 AYAIDAD
+418 AYACDHD
-425 ASRELVVAHLGAPGA
+425 ASRELLAAHLAAPGA
-440 ETALDA
+440 HTALDA

-461 KRIDAM
+461 KRVDSM

-506 EVARQVL
+506 EVARETL

-523 YFPVPT
+523 YFPVPA

-535 PVRDLVVGALRAPAA
+535 PVRHLVTEALAAPAA
-550 RERGLFRPAYV
+550 RERGLFRPEYV
-561 DQLLAAP
+561 AELLAEP

-587 LWLQTHGIR
+587 LWLQSHGVR